1 MACPEIAIHSDLSE
15 LAASVVHVRPA
26 TLLCMAAWEPIY
38 RELCSL
44 RLLVTRSG
52 KAKNMN
58 PAILG
63 QLTGASENLANIK
76 TLLPNMTRAITMTFA
91 TTHSSQEQIRSTWLQ
106 AARGIMTDVSKDV
119 LVAISGPVE
128 KTIAQLEASYAEF
141 VEPERNIK
149 AAVEDGSDE
158 GVKAGAMKIIE
169 SKPAKTFKALY
180 KAYSSVASVP
190 QQALGNYSRLLKGSF
205 QNFRHASLDHA
216 VKKVVEFN
224 ASTRMTD
231 IKVQYGMLATV
242 QSSMRTVTDQED
254 RKNLVVQAAE
264 CVAMLE
270 VTLPPTFE
278 LMLGVHLSTAREA
291 FQKRKANEQK
301 TPKQ

>member
-106 AARGIMTDVSKDV
+106 SARGIMTDVSKDV

-128 KTIAQLEASYAEF
+128 KAIAQLEASYAEL

-158 GVKAGAMKIIE
+158 DTSMCADDSPTGDWEDVDAEPGSPPPSSAPGSQSDDDADLSYVRVKQHNVVAYVPHADTATCEVNDVELDEATTRWSFGDEVEGLYTFAASPPYKPLPGATIA
-169 SKPAKTFKALY
+169 PVF
-180 KAYSSVASVP
+180 
-190 QQALGNYSRLLKGSF
+190 
-205 QNFRHASLDHA
+205 
-216 VKKVVEFN
+216 
-224 ASTRMTD
+224 
-231 IKVQYGMLATV
+231 
-242 QSSMRTVTDQED
+242 
-254 RKNLVVQAAE
+254 
-264 CVAMLE
+264 
-270 VTLPPTFE
+270 PTC
-278 LMLGVHLSTAREA
+278 
-291 FQKRKANEQK
+291 
-301 TPKQ
+301 